1 MLTQERFHSILSII
15 NERHAVTVSEL
26 SQLLDTS
33 ESTIRRDL
41 TALDKLGKI
50 KKVFGG
56 ATSIKETTGFIEDT
70 ISTKEALMQE
80 EKTEIARY
88 CATLI
93 NDTDFVYIDAGTTTS
108 RFIDFIPEN
117 SRAVYVTNGIV
128 HARKLIQRGLNAY
141 IIGGKVKPATEAV
154 IGAEGISSLKNFNFS
169 KAFIGTN
176 GIDLEAG
183 FTTPDIDEAK
193 IKEAAVEKSYMAF
206 VLADH
211 TKFRR
216 VFPVS
221 FSPLRKCCIIT
232 DKVTDITFKDET
244 IIKEVTT

>member
-1 MLTQERFHSILSII
+1 MLTQERYHSILSII

-26 SQLLDTS
+26 SKLLDTS
-33 ESTIRRDL
+33 ESTVRRDL
-41 TALDKLGKI
+41 TALDQLGKL

-56 ATSIKETTGFIEDT
+56 ATSIKQTIGVIEDST
-70 ISTKEALMQE
+70 VTKESLMRE

-88 CATLI
+88 CSTLI

-108 RFIDFIPEN
+108 RLVDFIPEN
-117 SRAVYVTNGIV
+117 SKALYVTNGIS

-141 IIGGKVKPATEAV
+141 IVGGKVKHSTEAIV
-154 IGAEGISSLKNFNFS
+154 GVEGIASLKNLNFS

-183 FTTPDIDEAK
+183 YTTPDIDEAK
-193 IKEAAVEKSYMAF
+193 MKEAAVNKSYMAF
-206 VLADH
+206 IMADH

-221 FSPLRKCCIIT
+221 FSELRKCCIIT
-232 DKVTDITFKDET
+232 DAVPDNSFNNET
-244 IIKEVTT
+244 VIKEVMV

>member
-1 MLTQERFHSILSII
+1 MLTQERYHSILSII
-15 NERHAVTVSEL
+15 NEKHAVTVSEL

-41 TALDKLGKI
+41 TVLDRLGKL

-56 ATSIKETTGFIEDT
+56 ATSIKQTISVIEDDT
-70 ISTKEALMQE
+70 TLKETLMRE

-108 RFIDFIPEN
+108 RLIDFIPET
-117 SRAVYVTNGIV
+117 SKAVYVTNGIV
-128 HARKLIQRGLNAY
+128 HARKLIKRGLNAY
-141 IIGGKVKPATEAV
+141 IVGGKVKPATEAIV
-154 IGAEGISSLKNFNFS
+154 GAEGISSLKNLNFS

-176 GIDLEAG
+176 GIDVEAG

-193 IKEAAVEKSYMAF
+193 MKEAAVAKSYMAF
-206 VLADH
+206 VTADH
-211 TKFRR
+211 TKFKR

-221 FSPLRKCCIIT
+221 FSPLRQCCIIT
-232 DKVTDITFKDET
+232 DKVPDNSFSNET
-244 IIKEVTT
+244 VIKEVML